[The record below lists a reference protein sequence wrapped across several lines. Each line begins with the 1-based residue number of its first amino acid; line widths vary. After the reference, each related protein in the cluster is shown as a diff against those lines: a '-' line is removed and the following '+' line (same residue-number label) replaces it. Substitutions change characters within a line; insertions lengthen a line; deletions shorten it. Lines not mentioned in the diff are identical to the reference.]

1 MLKKS
6 VLTVTVLI
14 ALLASGYLVFKARAA
29 GVEIEFLNISPGQVL
44 VLEVGES
51 YTFETSVSADEVFL
65 SALMISDEQFPGR
78 GVSLNG
84 SDIATQTDSALL
96 TLTATGKN
104 STAELPGGLAPVAL
118 QVGVRYPGGIVF
130 GDRVDFF
137 IQVP

>member
-1 MLKKS
+1 MLKKPFFAI
-6 VLTVTVLI
+6 I
-14 ALLASGYLVFKARAA
+14 ALVVLLASGFLVLRARAA

-51 YTFETSVSADEVFL
+51 FTFESSVSADEVFL
-65 SALMISDEQFPGR
+65 SAVMLSDEQFPGR
-78 GVSLNG
+78 GVFLNG
-84 SDIATQTDSALL
+84 NDIATQTDSALL

-104 STAELPGGLAPVAL
+104 STAELPGGVAPVAL

>member
-6 VLTVTVLI
+6 FFAIIALT
-14 ALLASGYLVFKARAA
+14 ALLASGYTVLKARAA
-29 GVEIEFLNISPGQVL
+29 GAEIEFLNISPGQVL

-65 SALMISDEQFPGR
+65 SALMLSDEQFPGR
-78 GVSLNG
+78 GVFLNG

-96 TLTATGKN
+96 TLTATGKA
-104 STAELPGGLAPVAL
+104 STAELPGGVAPVAL

-130 GDRVDFF
+130 GERVDFF